1 MEIIKIRSLFG
12 FEKRNNSSIFS
23 SSLSSSATSNV
34 YVTSKNV
41 TEIPMV
47 NANINYIASRIAPLK
62 VKLYKREDE
71 KIVDV
76 QDERTRLLNNDCGGV
91 ISAYNT
97 KFNMIKDFLI
107 QGRSHIYID
116 RKGLKVDSLRYVNPS
131 DVMIMGNNDP
141 IFKEVQYSVMGKPYN
156 DFDFITLANT
166 TDGVTFSGLVNQN
179 KTLLESAMYMLNN
192 NKVSAKN
199 SNAPKGIIESEIDLS
214 PEALEEL
221 KSTWRKFVNNGT
233 EQSFVLNQGLKFQS
247 VGGNNQQNQIVE
259 QQTLLDKQICAL
271 FGTSIELINGTATEE
286 VEKAFIRS
294 KLIPLLDKL
303 IEEYNRVLLLESEKD
318 SMFFAFDLTEISK
331 DASMKDRMEG
341 YKVALES
348 NIMDINTVRKLENL
362 PIIPNLD
369 GVLKMNLSDVL
380 FNVNNGTSMILNLG
394 KTIDL
399 DGNIE
404 EDTKSKIL
412 QEQGGEHYKYRV
424 YKYRV

>member
-1 MEIIKIRSLFG
+1 MEIISIRSLFG
-12 FEKRNNSSIFS
+12 IKEKRDNSSIFS

-34 YVTSKNV
+34 YVTSRNL

-47 NANINYIASRIAPLK
+47 NANINYIAGRIAPLK
-62 VKLYKREDE
+62 VKLYKKEDG
-71 KIVDV
+71 KIVEIKGDV
-76 QDERTRLLNNDCGGV
+76 RTRLMNNDCGGV

-97 KFNMIKDFLI
+97 KFNMIKDYLI
-107 QGRSHIYID
+107 QGRSHIFVE
-116 RKGLKVDSLRYVNPS
+116 RKGLKINSLRYVNPS

-166 TDGVTFSGLVNQN
+166 TDGVTFSGLINQN

-199 SNAPKGIIESEIDLS
+199 SNAPKGIIESDIPLGQ
-214 PEALEEL
+214 EEL
-221 KSTWRKFVNNGT
+221 DALKSSWRKFVNSGT
-233 EQSFVLNQGLKFQS
+233 EQSFVLNQGLHFQN

-271 FGTSIELINGTATEE
+271 FGTSIELINGSASEE

-294 KLIPLLDKL
+294 KLIPLLDK
-303 IEEYNRVLLLESEKD
+303 IVEEYNRVLLLESEKLD
-318 SMFFAFDLTEISK
+318 GYFFAFDLSEISK
-331 DASMKDRMEG
+331 DASMKDRMEA
-341 YKVALES
+341 YKVGLES
-348 NIMDINTVRKLENL
+348 NILDINTVRELENL
-362 PIIPNLD
+362 PRIANLD

-380 FNVNNGTSMILNLG
+380 FNVENGNSMILNLG
-394 KTIDL
+394 KTVDL

-404 EDTKSKIL
+404 DGTKSSKTL
-412 QEQGGEHYKYRV
+412 QQ
-424 YKYRV
+424 